1 MNKLLLAALC
11 AFLAAP
17 LFAAP
22 RCSTGRTPQ
31 LSGDA
36 FSPVE
41 CSSVT
46 KPSPS
51 LPGLPVVTK
60 GDGIKNDLRDLDGR
74 WEGSLIA
81 GLGRYA
87 ISLTVKTTWT
97 GKAELTLDSKELQFR
112 DQLTDK
118 LTLAPAKGRGAYDS
132 LLTTTLAPAASLKGA
147 VVLGGAVMPETPA
160 TSTGTA
166 KASTPDRQ
174 ADLTFAN
181 GAVHRIYFALKG
193 KDEMRVRAFSGIPGA
208 PLQKFEFVLTR
219 AKRESL

>member
-1 MNKLLLAALC
+1 MNKLLIAALC
-11 AFLAAP
+11 ALPAAP
-17 LFAAP
+17 LLAAP
-22 RCSTGRTPQ
+22 RCSTGRAPQ

-46 KPSPS
+46 KPSAM
-51 LPGLPVVTK
+51 LPGAPVVTK

-74 WEGSLIA
+74 WEGTMIG

-87 ISLTVKTTWT
+87 LLLTVKTTWS
-97 GKAELTLDSKELQFR
+97 GKAELVLDSKELQFR
-112 DQLTDK
+112 DRVTDK
-118 LTLAPAKGRGAYDS
+118 LALVSGKGRGGYDMVLS
-132 LLTTTLAPAASLKGA
+132 ASLAPQASLKGTA
-147 VVLGGAVMPETPA
+147 VIGGAAMPSL
-160 TSTGTA
+160 STGTA
-166 KASTPDRQ
+166 KAPPPDRQ

-208 PLQKFEFVLTR
+208 PLQTFEFVLTR
-219 AKRESL
+219 TKRESL